1 MREQQLEQRITIH
14 LKLPLRI
21 VAKLNAIADKRGDTF
36 REAALIAFMDKYADI
51 YLESLP
57 EFQEDEDDDYKYDDN

>member
-1 MREQQLEQRITIH
+1 MEGQQLEQRITIH

-21 VAKLNAIADKRGDTF
+21 VAKLNAITDKRGDTF
-36 REAALIAFMDKYADI
+36 REAALIAFMDEYADI

-57 EFQEDEDDDYKYDDN
+57 KLENEDDEYDDN